1 MNKRLWRSMSQ
12 GRILTEPLMI
22 RLDVALFTL
31 SVGWLIVCFSIFWQ
45 VMGVIQWDDVMEYV
59 LMV

>member
-1 MNKRLWRSMSQ
+1 MSQ